1 MFCND
6 PRILTTEG
14 YKRLSLVNISDT
26 LVTFVDGCY
35 KETVVTSK
43 INEVEDCCRLNTS
56 KGVIELSL
64 KDEILTPNGFTSL
77 ESLSDNSPIDGQ
89 IIYAAISME
98 DPERFY
104 DFCEIEYEEDCGRQ
118 EGIHLGLKEQ
128 LCKGLECVPYNQFI
142 VEGVL
147 IK

>member
-26 LVTFVDGCY
+26 LVTFADGCY

-43 INEVEDCCRLNTS
+43 INEV
-56 KGVIELSL
+56 K
-64 KDEILTPNGFTSL
+64 
-77 ESLSDNSPIDGQ
+77 DNSPIDGQ
-89 IIYAAISME
+89 IVYAAISME

-118 EGIHLGLKEQ
+118 EGIHLGLKKQ

-147 IK
+147 MK